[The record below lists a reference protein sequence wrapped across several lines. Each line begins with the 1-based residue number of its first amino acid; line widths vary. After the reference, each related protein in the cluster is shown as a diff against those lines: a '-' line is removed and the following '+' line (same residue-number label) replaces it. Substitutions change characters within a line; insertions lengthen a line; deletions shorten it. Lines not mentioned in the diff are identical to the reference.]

1 MMCDLRVSLRERRV
15 RSYTRPSSAV
25 VAQSSCCTTLGV
37 KDDTRKPRA
46 LVSGRA
52 SSASANAFAP
62 KEVPTKSVIKRSLT
76 KQTSRRLMRVG
87 RVIERMRF
95 EVRNNWEKPEKSQ
108 LEVTEA
114 VLSKSESMDP
124 ATLHEDSNASTLSTI
139 SKTETPV
146 ATDVPLA
153 SEVEAHGKPKVLIIA
168 TGGTIAG
175 RGLSPT
181 HTAGYESGVLYVS
194 DLVGAVPTLKDVA
207 EISTRQICKVG
218 SPDLPSSTLITLSQ
232 TIQAELARD
241 DLAGIVITHGTDTLE
256 ETSFFLDITVN
267 SSKPVVVTGSM
278 LPSTGISADGPK
290 NLHEAVCVAASQ
302 SSRDRGVL
310 VVFNGKI
317 MPARFTVKRDAN
329 MMETFDPGHQGCLGQ
344 VVENKS
350 LYFWP
355 PARPLGHQHVDI
367 SSAKAEDGLPRVG
380 VIYGYLGV
388 DNGIFETYVRSDV
401 KGLVLAGMGAGCWT
415 HEGKDQLER
424 VIGSEESVGGGKPLI
439 PVVTSFRGSTGCVI
453 LENGIFGV
461 PDWVIR
467 SGFLNPAK
475 SCKLLQAC
483 LLVNKSQEE
492 IRNYFGVLF

>member
-1 MMCDLRVSLRERRV
+1 
-15 RSYTRPSSAV
+15 
-25 VAQSSCCTTLGV
+25 
-37 KDDTRKPRA
+37 
-46 LVSGRA
+46 
-52 SSASANAFAP
+52 
-62 KEVPTKSVIKRSLT
+62 
-76 KQTSRRLMRVG
+76 MRVD
-87 RVIERMRF
+87 
-95 EVRNNWEKPEKSQ
+95 EVHENWNQQSKPLFQ
-108 LEVTEA
+108 VTET
-114 VLSKSESMDP
+114 LSPKPQTMGQI
-124 ATLHEDSNASTLSTI
+124 TLHQVPD
-139 SKTETPV
+139 
-146 ATDVPLA
+146 DVPKPTVTTSKVPMAVDSLPVPEPDG
-153 SEVEAHGKPKVLIIA
+153 SGKPKVLIIA

-181 HTAGYESGVLYVS
+181 HTAGYESGVLCVS
-194 DLVGAVPTLKDVA
+194 DLVEAVPSLKGVA
-207 EISTRQICKVG
+207 EVSTRQICKVG

-267 SSKPVVVTGSM
+267 SPKPVVVTGSM

-290 NLHEAVCVAASQ
+290 NLHEAVCVAADPCSK
-302 SSRDRGVL
+302 DRGVL

-344 VVENKS
+344 VVENQP
-350 LYFWP
+350 LYYWP
-355 PARPLGHQHVDI
+355 PARPLGHRHVDI
-367 SSAKAEDGLPRVG
+367 SSANAEGGLPRVG
-380 VIYGYLGV
+380 IIYGYLGV

-401 KGLVLAGMGAGCWT
+401 KGLILAGMGAGCWT
-415 HEGKDQLER
+415 HEGKEQLER
-424 VIGSEESVGGGKPLI
+424 EIGGKESESGGKPKI

-483 LLVNKSQEE
+483 LLVKMSQEE
-492 IRNYFGVLF
+492 IKTIFSVSLERRT